1 MSQEHKGPPAGRSAP
16 LTNRDVLAVA
26 VPIILSN
33 VTTPLIGVVDTAV
46 LGQLGDPH
54 YIGAVAVGAMI
65 FSMLFWGFG
74 FLRMGTT
81 GLTAQAEG
89 AGDGTEV
96 VASLTRALLIAGVA
110 GLCLIALQGPIAR
123 AAFWLVE
130 GSAAVE
136 GGAQEY
142 LSIRIWSA
150 PAALA
155 NYAILGWFIGLGK
168 AGTAFKLQLILNGA
182 NAALDALFVMGLGMT
197 VDGVAIGTL
206 IAECLTVAAGLWLV
220 HGELRRRGLAPD
232 LSRVLDRAGLGRA
245 ITVNRD
251 IMIRTLCLIF
261 AFCWF
266 TAQSAA
272 GGDLTLAANAVLLNF
287 LHVSA
292 YFLDGFAFAAESL
305 VGKAVGAR
313 DRTRFRDAA
322 RRSSAWAVLLAALTS
337 LAFWFGGGLAIDGLT
352 VNPEVRLDARDYL
365 IWAALAPILG
375 VACFQLDGIFIGAT
389 RTADMRDMM
398 IVSLV
403 VYLAAWWGLTAA
415 FGNHGLWAS
424 ILVFFIVRAITLGM
438 RFPALRR
445 DLFGAPAIPGAA
457 ATARESEGP
466 PPAAGR

>member
-1 MSQEHKGPPAGRSAP
+1 MTRAQTGPPAGRSEP

-81 GLTAQAEG
+81 GLTAQSEG
-89 AGDGTEV
+89 AGDGAEV
-96 VASLTRALLIAGVA
+96 VATLTRALFIAGIAGV
-110 GLCLIALQGPIAR
+110 GLIALQGPIAWT
-123 AAFWLVE
+123 AFWLVE
-130 GSAAVE
+130 GSTAVE
-136 GGAQEY
+136 GAAQEY
-142 LSIRIWSA
+142 LRIRIWSA

-182 NAALDALFVMGLGMT
+182 NAALDAFFVMGLGMT
-197 VDGVAIGTL
+197 VDGVAIGTV
-206 IAECLTVAAGLWLV
+206 IAECLTAATGLWLV
-220 HGELRRRGLAPD
+220 QVELRRRGIRPD
-232 LSRVLDRAGLGRA
+232 LARLLDSAGLARA
-245 ITVNRD
+245 IAVNRD
-251 IMIRTLCLIF
+251 IMIRNLCLIF

-272 GGDLTLAANAVLLNF
+272 GGDLTLAANAVLLHF

-292 YFLDGFAFAAESL
+292 FFLDGFAFAAESL
-305 VGKAVGAR
+305 IGKSVGAR
-313 DRTRFRDAA
+313 DPVRFRDAVW
-322 RRSSAWAVLLAALTS
+322 RSSAWAVLLAALTS

-365 IWAALAPILG
+365 MWVALAPILG

-398 IVSLV
+398 IVSMI
-403 VYLAAWWGLTAA
+403 VYLAAWWALSTA

-424 ILVFFIVRAITLGM
+424 ILVFFVVRATTLWL
-438 RFPALRR
+438 RFPALKR
-445 DLFGAPAIPGAA
+445 DLFGAHALNGRADV
-457 ATARESEGP
+457 ARESEGP